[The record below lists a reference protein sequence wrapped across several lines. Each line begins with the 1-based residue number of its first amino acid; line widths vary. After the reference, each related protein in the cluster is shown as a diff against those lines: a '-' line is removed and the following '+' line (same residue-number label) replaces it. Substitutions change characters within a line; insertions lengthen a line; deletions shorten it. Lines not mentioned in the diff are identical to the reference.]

1 MKIKHILLTSDLSDE
16 ALRPFGPIMELA
28 KQMGAKVTLLH
39 VVYDLTVASHGAALA
54 PPISSISMEAEL
66 KNANIGLQEQ
76 RLALGDEI
84 EVEAK
89 AIAGTDIAQAVVG
102 YAKEHGVDVI
112 ALSTHGRTG
121 WKHLFLGS
129 VAEAILRH
137 SEVPVLSF
145 PRVK

>member
-1 MKIKHILLTSDLSDE
+1 MNIKHILLTTDLSDE
-16 ALRPFGPIMELA
+16 ALRPFGPVLELA
-28 KQMGAKVTLLH
+28 KQSGAKVTLLH
-39 VVYDLTVASHGAALA
+39 VVYDLAVAAHGAALA

-66 KNANIGLQEQ
+66 KNADKGLQEQ

-84 EVEAK
+84 EVEVK

-102 YAKEHGVDVI
+102 YAKEHEADLI

-129 VAEAILRH
+129 VAEGILRR

-145 PRVK
+145 PRAK